1 MPPSSESHPTSATH
15 QHSPHRRTSAN
26 SAEGLT
32 SERGRLIITLRDHH
46 AQRTKVEKLLQ
57 PLVAKVPVPGGE
69 DALLD
74 ELKGRARTYR
84 EHVIV
89 EAEASKRKAEAE
101 RTATATA
108 DQTANLEQKIGK
120 LLPLP
125 ADPEFGTM
133 DIEDLPPVAV
143 AVADAEESYSSAVRE
158 RLPQPSLARG
168 GRRHIQSA

>member
-1 MPPSSESHPTSATH
+1 M
-15 QHSPHRRTSAN
+15 
-26 SAEGLT
+26 
-32 SERGRLIITLRDHH
+32 
-46 AQRTKVEKLLQ
+46 EKLLQ